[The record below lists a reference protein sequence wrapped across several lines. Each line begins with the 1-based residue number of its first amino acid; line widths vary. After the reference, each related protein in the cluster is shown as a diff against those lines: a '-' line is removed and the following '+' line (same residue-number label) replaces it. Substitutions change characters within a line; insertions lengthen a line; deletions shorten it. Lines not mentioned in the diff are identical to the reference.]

1 MSLFDSKRLSFDL
14 EDLKKLQKNTQ
25 ELLKDL
31 TEQRDDLMKGLDIL
45 RNNWQTPTGK
55 DFFKNLDGQ
64 WEGQVRRFASVLK
77 VFDRMLEQV
86 VRDYSSVQQT
96 AERIAIRDF

>member
-14 EDLKKLQKNTQ
+14 EDMQKLQKKTR

-45 RNNWQTPTGK
+45 RNNWQTDTGR

-64 WEGQVRRFASVLK
+64 WEGQVQRFASVLK
-77 VFDRMLEQV
+77 VFDRMLEQI
-86 VRDYSSVQQT
+86 VRDYSSVQQK
-96 AERIAIRDF
+96 AEKIASSDF